1 MTVTVKNIIPAK
13 YAEDTQTSQYTA
25 QSCRTIIDKFTAT
38 NVTASNATLS
48 VNIVPSG
55 GTAGTGNLIISVRT
69 IAPGETYT
77 CPEIVGHVVE
87 PNCEISTDSDSSSAI
102 VIAASGREV
111 T

>member
-55 GTAGTGNLIISVRT
+55 GAAGTDNLIVSVRA
-69 IAPGETYT
+69 IAPGETYLF
-77 CPEIVGHVVE
+77 PEMVGQIIDT
-87 PNCEISTDSDSSSAI
+87 NAMIYTLAGTASALT
-102 VIAASGREV
+102 IAASGREV